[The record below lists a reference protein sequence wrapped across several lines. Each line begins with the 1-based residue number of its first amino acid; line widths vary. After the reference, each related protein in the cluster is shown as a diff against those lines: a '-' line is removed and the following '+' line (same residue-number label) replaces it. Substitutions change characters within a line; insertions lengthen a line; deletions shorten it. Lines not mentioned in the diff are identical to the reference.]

1 MQLSITECQQ
11 HQKQRVRSMEEYE
24 NDLSRAV
31 SESELLGQTRTN
43 SAVDE
48 QFEESLKIACE
59 ESLMVEQ
66 QQREQNMSNEQF
78 EDALRL
84 ALEESTKESTKS
96 DEDDQMLQALAES
109 KVSLMEYQDASHSE
123 DELLQRAMEESAAE
137 EERRNAYRREQE
149 MLAMSQDAILIE
161 EVKRLS
167 LMQQKEKDVS
177 GRSNV
182 D

>member
-1 MQLSITECQQ
+1 MERAYAYTGGGLGNDGGIVEALDRLQGL
-11 HQKQRVRSMEEYE
+11 RVK
-24 NDLSRAV
+24 
-31 SESELLGQTRTN
+31 SEKTLPP
-43 SAVDE
+43 
-48 QFEESLKIACE
+48 I
-59 ESLMVEQ
+59 
-66 QQREQNMSNEQF
+66 MSDEQF
-78 EDALRL
+78 EDALRI
-84 ALEESTKESTKS
+84 ALQESTKESTKS

-109 KVSLMEYQDASHSE
+109 KVSLMEYQDANHSE

>member
-11 HQKQRVRSMEEYE
+11 HQKQRVRLMEEYE

-31 SESELLGQTRTN
+31 SESDLLGQTQN
-43 SAVDE
+43 YSAADE

-59 ESLMVEQ
+59 ESLVAEQ
-66 QQREQNMSNEQF
+66 QQREQNMSDEQF
-78 EDALRL
+78 EDALRI
-84 ALEESTKESTKS
+84 ALQESTKESTKS
-96 DEDDQMLQALAES
+96 DEYDQMLQALAES
-109 KVSLMEYQDASHSE
+109 KVSLMEYQDANHSE

>member
-1 MQLSITECQQ
+1 
-11 HQKQRVRSMEEYE
+11 
-24 NDLSRAV
+24 
-31 SESELLGQTRTN
+31 
-43 SAVDE
+43 
-48 QFEESLKIACE
+48 
-59 ESLMVEQ
+59 
-66 QQREQNMSNEQF
+66 
-78 EDALRL
+78 
-84 ALEESTKESTKS
+84 
-96 DEDDQMLQALAES
+96 MLQALAES

-167 LMQQKEKDVS
+167 LMQQKGKDDTD
-177 GRSNV
+177 RSNV